1 MAKRKPTEAHG
12 AVLALEAF
20 VCPLCRGPLDRVGGC
35 LRCYGCTTG
44 RKEDWTFPGA
54 YEDLPAGRSSC
65 TPRENVAAMQI
76 VQAVLA
82 KKMTVTEAEDH
93 LATIFQGR
101 ERLDARL
108 ALTP

>member
-54 YEDLPAGRSSC
+54 CDALPAGRPSC

-82 KKMTVTEAEDH
+82 QHMTVTEAEGH
-93 LATIFQGR
+93 LATIFKGR
-101 ERLDARL
+101 ELL
-108 ALTP
+108 